1 VSNSPTLWHRKCFCG
16 FRDFVVLAFFLL
28 GCIKHV
34 SSCSDDEEPQR
45 DAAAAPS
52 TRAII
57 LDQPSA
63 QEVEPAVQAPRT
75 TRASV
80 KKVPVTR
87 STKRSKK
94 SKEADISLEAHEPT
108 SSSDD
113 VSGCIALIFLAPSV
127 YLYVLP
133 SSGTDEEIRRLG
145 H

>member
-1 VSNSPTLWHRKCFCG
+1 VSNFSTLWHRKCFCG
-16 FRDFVVLAFFLL
+16 FGDFNVLAFFLS
-28 GCIKHV
+28 GCIKPV

-52 TRAII
+52 TQAII
-57 LDQPSA
+57 PNEPSA

-80 KKVPVTR
+80 KKVPMTR

-94 SKEADISLEAHEPT
+94 SKEADVSLEAHVPT

-133 SSGTDEEIRRLG
+133 SSGTDEEVCRLG
-145 H
+145 Y